1 MEAGFLLMVGKHK
14 EKEKRICQ
22 YFMYRFIYLLMYR

>member
-1 MEAGFLLMVGKHK
+1 MEAGFLLMVGKGVIYK

-22 YFMYRFIYLLMYR
+22 YFMYRFIYL